1 MREDGVRMR
10 ANSKT
15 RGAAWL
21 LAIGM
26 GYAGALDAQTPAQG
40 QIQYPQASPQGQ
52 PQAQL
57 PAQPQA
63 QSPTQSQSPSTA
75 SPQVTA
81 PQGGGAP
88 LPSEEALSAAMPPAV
103 AAALKVARLQPS
115 TVGIYVQ
122 EVGSNRPMLS
132 INADRAMNPASVMKL
147 VTTYAAL
154 ELLGPSFV
162 WKTGVYENGTRR
174 GDVLEGDLVIRGA
187 GDPKLTQD
195 DLALAMRALRARG
208 IREIRGNIILDHS
221 VFDVSAY
228 DAARFDGDPLR
239 AYNAGPDALLINFKA
254 FALTFVPDEA
264 AGIANVSAEPRAAGI
279 PVRANVKLVPGACQD
294 LRGPQ
299 LKLRIDA
306 VGGIAVS
313 GNYALTCGVKNM
325 WVHPYELST
334 LQYSGAVLRQLWQ
347 DAGGTIT
354 GEVRDGQLPATARL
368 SYEIESESLAETIR
382 DINKYSNNVMAREL
396 FLSIA
401 YEKLRISATPA
412 SAARAI
418 RTWLTGKGIGGEEL
432 VMENGS
438 GLSRIERVSPQ
449 TLGRMLVAAF
459 RSPVMPELMSSMPLV
474 AYDGT
479 MQRRLRSKD
488 VAGQAHI
495 KTGTLNDVRA
505 IAGYVLAASGK
516 RYAVVCLVNAVGAP
530 AAQGAHDALLQW
542 VYAEG

>member
-1 MREDGVRMR
+1 MR
-10 ANSKT
+10 ANSKI

-21 LAIGM
+21 LAAGIA
-26 GYAGALDAQTPAQG
+26 YAGALEAQTQPPMQAQG
-40 QIQYPQASPQGQ
+40 QIQYP
-52 PQAQL
+52 PQAQ
-57 PAQPQA
+57 PSAQPQA
-63 QSPTQSQSPSTA
+63 PASS

-81 PQGGGAP
+81 PQGTAPQANVPQPVPQNGAP
-88 LPSEEALSAAMPPAV
+88 AVSEEALSAAMPPTV
-103 AAALKVARLQPS
+103 AAALKAARLPATS
-115 TVGIYVQ
+115 TGIYVQ
-122 EVGSNRPMLS
+122 EVGSNRAMLS
-132 INADRAMNPASVMKL
+132 INAEKAMNPASVMKL

-174 GDVLEGDLVIRGA
+174 GDVLEGDLIIKGA

-195 DLALAMRALRARG
+195 DLALAMRAIRARG
-208 IREIRGNIILDHS
+208 IREIRGNIVLDHG

-228 DAARFDGDPLR
+228 DAAKFDGDPLR

-279 PVRANVKLVPGACQD
+279 PVRANIKLVPGPCQD

-306 VGGIAVS
+306 AGGIAVN
-313 GNYALTCGVKNM
+313 GNYALTCGVKSM

-334 LQYSGAVLRQLWQ
+334 LQYSSAVLRQLWQ
-347 DAGGTIT
+347 DAGGVLA

-368 SYEIESESLAETIR
+368 TYEIESESLAETIR

-401 YEKLRISATPA
+401 YEKLRLPATPDR
-412 SAARAI
+412 AARAI
-418 RTWLTGKGIGGEEL
+418 RTWLTGKGMGEEL

-505 IAGYVLAASGK
+505 IAGYVLAASGR

-530 AAQGAHDALLQW
+530 AAQAAHDALLQW

>member
-1 MREDGVRMR
+1 MR
-10 ANSKT
+10 ANGKMK
-15 RGAAWL
+15 GAAWL
-21 LAIGM
+21 LAAGM
-26 GYAGALDAQTPAQG
+26 GYTGLLDAQTQAQG
-40 QIQYPQASPQGQ
+40 QIQYPQQSQSPQGQ
-52 PQAQL
+52 SPAM
-57 PAQPQA
+57 AQPQM
-63 QSPTQSQSPSTA
+63 PA
-75 SPQVTA
+75 SSAPQVTA
-81 PQGGGAP
+81 PQGMAPQANAPQPVPQNGAAP
-88 LPSEEALSAAMPPAV
+88 VVSEEALSAAMPPTV
-103 AAALKVARLQPS
+103 AAALKAARLQPS
-115 TVGIYVQ
+115 STGIYVQ
-122 EVGSNRPMLS
+122 EVGSNRPLLS

-154 ELLGPSFV
+154 ELLGPAFV

-174 GDVLEGDLVIRGA
+174 GDVLEGDLIIKGV

-195 DLALAMRALRARG
+195 DLALAMRAIRARG
-208 IREIRGNIILDHS
+208 IREIRGNIVLDHS
-221 VFDVSAY
+221 AFDVSSY
-228 DAARFDGDPLR
+228 DAGKFDGDPLR
-239 AYNAGPDALLINFKA
+239 AYNAGPDALLVNFKA

-264 AGIANVSAEPRAAGI
+264 AGTVYVSAEPRAAGI
-279 PVRANVKLVPGACQD
+279 PVRAGLKLVPGPCAD

-306 VGGIAVS
+306 AGGIAVN
-313 GNYALTCGVKNM
+313 GNYALSCGVKSM
-325 WVHPYELST
+325 WVHPYELSAA
-334 LQYSGAVLRQLWQ
+334 QYAGAVLRQLWL
-347 DAGGTIT
+347 DAGGTLG
-354 GEVRDGQLPATARL
+354 GEVRDGVLPATARL

-396 FLSIA
+396 FLSVGREI
-401 YEKLRISATPA
+401 LRLPATPDR
-412 SAARAI
+412 SARAV
-418 RTWLTGKGIGGEEL
+418 RTWLTDKKIGGDEL
-432 VMENGS
+432 VLENGS

-459 RSPVMPELMSSMPLV
+459 RSPVMPEFMSSMPLV

-516 RYAVVCLVNAVGAP
+516 RYAVVCLVNALGAP